1 MSSMAPA
8 MPARIRGDRRHE
20 QPHQN
25 NHKMD
30 RATHWKPMQGNSK
43 KVLYIISGA
52 SCSGKSTLLE
62 AWKADRLDLFGEQRR
77 ARSIS
82 LGNGKEAVTCVDRIQ
97 GGALPVL
104 NMHGFQ
110 VLANSGR
117 EHSSSIVLHVDLSH
131 FFKHEYTFRMS
142 ESWQSRIGLKYPD
155 LERAG
160 PLAVRTFW
168 ELGFS
173 QFSRT
178 PLSLKRFSQMYVSTI
193 YCGQNECRIRKLQR
207 DSRWLSRDHP
217 DHERHRHTFLRLY
230 ENTKTAKHNYYSHY
244 QGWMMF
250 INSITCSPCYRTMW
264 KYNRKNSEYVEKI

>member
-1 MSSMAPA
+1 MEAMSSMAPA

-97 GGALPVL
+97 GGGSPGPEYAWIS
-104 NMHGFQ
+104 GIGKFWRETFFQ
-110 VLANSGR
+110 HCPPR
-117 EHSSSIVLHVDLSH
+117 
-131 FFKHEYTFRMS
+131 
-142 ESWQSRIGLKYPD
+142 
-155 LERAG
+155 
-160 PLAVRTFW
+160 
-168 ELGFS
+168 
-173 QFSRT
+173 
-178 PLSLKRFSQMYVSTI
+178 
-193 YCGQNECRIRKLQR
+193 
-207 DSRWLSRDHP
+207 
-217 DHERHRHTFLRLY
+217 
-230 ENTKTAKHNYYSHY
+230 
-244 QGWMMF
+244 
-250 INSITCSPCYRTMW
+250 
-264 KYNRKNSEYVEKI
+264 